1 MMWCVF
7 RISQYVSLK
16 DVMQAKELFH
26 SNIIK
31 LESNHNRLNVP
42 VFHCASSLCFFSTK
56 KPHRLRKWVDNG
68 APVMFWFSGIYFTQA
83 FTTGASQNFARKYQ
97 IPIDSW
103 SKSNSF
109 GVGILGWL
117 ALAGWLLGRSDVI
130 VVWMLVGMGWLSWK
144 P

>member
-16 DVMQAKELFH
+16 DVMQAKEQFQ

-31 LESNHNRLNVP
+31 LESNHNRLNFP
-42 VFHCASSLCFFSTK
+42 VFHCASSLCFSTK
-56 KPHRLRKWVDNG
+56 TPHFLRKWVDNG

-83 FTTGASQNFARKYQ
+83 ITTGASQNFARKYQ

-109 GVGILGWL
+109 SVGILG
-117 ALAGWLLGRSDVI
+117 
-130 VVWMLVGMGWLSWK
+130 
-144 P
+144 